1 MRDTELYQHL
11 LGLREPWTVANV
23 ELNARER
30 RVDVWVEHPPELSWS
45 CAECKRS
52 SPLYDHAEERIW
64 RHLDSCD
71 FKTFLHARP
80 PRVNCPE
87 HGVRQVRLPWAD
99 PNGRFTLV
107 FERKAIDVL
116 KETDVKGAGNILDL
130 SWDEAWPIMERAVGR
145 GQLAKEKRV
154 LSKLSVDEKAIAKG
168 HTYLTIVCDIDAG
181 TVEYVGDDRKKASL
195 DAFYQSLSPEQLNAI
210 QAVSMDM
217 WEPFVSSTKQHVPN
231 ATEKIVFDRFHIMQH
246 MNDAVDQ
253 VRRQERRLLGAK
265 EGEVLAGSKHLWLYA
280 YENVPEKHRERFE
293 VLKES
298 NLRTSRAWAI
308 KENLREL
315 WEYRSPHWAR
325 EHWKRWYHWAMSSRL
340 TPVKDVARMIHDHL
354 TNVLTF
360 VKHRITTATSEG
372 LNAKIQNVKRRAY
385 GFRNKQHFKTAIFFH
400 CGGLDLYPKA
410 SG

>member
-11 LGLREPWTVANV
+11 LGLRTPWTVANV
-23 ELNARER
+23 ELNTREH
-30 RVDVWVEHPPELSWS
+30 RVDVWVEHPPELTWP
-45 CAECKRS
+45 CPECKKAG
-52 SPLYDHAEERIW
+52 PLYDHAEERVW

-80 PRVNCPE
+80 PRVNCPD

-130 SWDEAWPIMERAVGR
+130 SWDEAWPIMERAVLR
-145 GQLAKEKRV
+145 GQGAKEKRV
-154 LSKLSVDEKAIAKG
+154 LHRLSVDEKAIAKG
-168 HTYLTIVCDIDAG
+168 HAYFTIVCDIDAG
-181 TVEYVGDDRKKASL
+181 TVEYVGEGRKKETL
-195 DAFYQSLSPEQLNAI
+195 DAFYERLSTEQLNAI

-217 WEPFVSSTKQHVPN
+217 WEPFVSSTREHVPN
-231 ATEKIVFDRFHIMQH
+231 ADGKIVFDRFHIMQH
-246 MNDAVDQ
+246 MNDGVDK
-253 VRRQERRLLGAK
+253 VRRQERRILGKK

-293 VLKES
+293 ALKEL
-298 NLRTSRAWAI
+298 NLKTSRAWAI
-308 KENLREL
+308 KESLREL

-325 EHWKRWYHWAMSSRL
+325 EHWKRWYHWAMCSRL
-340 TPVKDVARMIHDHL
+340 APVKEVARMIHDHL

-385 GFRNKQHFKTAIFFH
+385 GFRNPEHFKTAIFFH
-400 CGGLDLYPKA
+400 CGGLDVYPKVT
-410 SG
+410 G

>member
-11 LGLREPWTVANV
+11 LGLREPWSVANV
-23 ELNARER
+23 ELTTREH
-30 RVDVWVEHPPELSWS
+30 RVDVWVEHPPEHAWP
-45 CAECKRS
+45 CPECKQS
-52 SPLYDHAEERIW
+52 ASLYDHAEERVW

-80 PRVNCPE
+80 PRVNCPQ

-130 SWDEAWPIMERAVGR
+130 SWDEAWPIMERAVER
-145 GQLAKEKRV
+145 GQAAKEKRV
-154 LSKLSVDEKAIAKG
+154 MRKLSVDEKAIAKG
-168 HTYLTIVCDIDAG
+168 HKYFTIVCDIEAG
-181 TVEYVGDDRKKASL
+181 TVEYIGEDRKKESL
-195 DAFYQSLSPEQLNAI
+195 DAFYQSLSLEQLNAI

-217 WEPFVSSTKQHVPN
+217 WDAFVSSTRQYVPK
-231 ATEKIVFDRFHIMQH
+231 AEEKIVFDRFHIMQY
-246 MNDAVDQ
+246 MNDAVDA
-253 VRRQERRLLGAK
+253 VRRRERRLLGKK
-265 EGEVLAGSKHLWLYA
+265 EGEVLVGSKHLWLYA

-293 VLKES
+293 ALKEL
-298 NLRTSRAWAI
+298 NLKTGRAWAI

-340 TPVKDVARMIHDHL
+340 APVKEVARMIHDHL

-385 GFRNKQHFKTAIFFH
+385 GFRNPGHFKTAIFFH

-410 SG
+410 NA